1 MKSRV
6 SIYFLLILFISC
18 TFIDDSS
25 AFYSIQGSLVIDKTR
40 GSNEII
46 IVEGI
51 YFFVIDNTGLV
62 SGNFERNDSFVE
74 YAIKFNAT
82 WNEDTVGQQ
91 LVQNGSY
98 LMIPF
103 SFEYEDY
110 YVTEITIEF
119 NSTNRVSTFVTTDS
133 GLAQYHEELREL
145 EPESMRSVIIS
156 VSIVGGTLALLI
168 VFITFRTRR
177 VTPIS
182 RIFRRTRRH
191 FEPVKC
197 DNCGKE
203 NPPGTTICDYCE
215 ARIKHT
221 GEKIRSIG

>member
-6 SIYFLLILFISC
+6 SIYFLLILFLSY
-18 TFIDDSS
+18 TFINDSS
-25 AFYSIQGSLVIDKTR
+25 AFYSIQGSLVIDKTK
-40 GSNEII
+40 GSNDII
-46 IVEGI
+46 IIEGI
-51 YFFVIDNTGLV
+51 YFFIIDNTGLV

-82 WNEDTVGQQ
+82 WNEDTIGQQ

-103 SFEYEDY
+103 SFEYDDY

-119 NSTNRVSTFVTTDS
+119 NASSRVSTFVTTDS

-145 EPESMRSVIIS
+145 EPKSMRPVIIS
-156 VSIVGGTLALLI
+156 VSVVGGIIALLI

-191 FEPVKC
+191 LEPVMC

-203 NPPGTTICDYCE
+203 NLPGTTICEFCE
-215 ARIKHT
+215 ARIKRT